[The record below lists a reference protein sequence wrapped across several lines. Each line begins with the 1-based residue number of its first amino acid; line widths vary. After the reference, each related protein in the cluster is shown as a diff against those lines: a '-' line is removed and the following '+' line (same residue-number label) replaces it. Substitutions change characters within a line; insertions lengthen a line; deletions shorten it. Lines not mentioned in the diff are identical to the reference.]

1 MKEYNVSSLITIL
14 MDIIADSQ
22 INTGTI
28 VLEAVA
34 THQNVG
40 VDVNPT
46 MISNLMN
53 RKTDVHG
60 DIKRGAQKRDVADYA
75 RQNLE
80 KKLMPCISPLRID
93 DFCTQVI
100 ETMRTDSK
108 VSNGICDL
116 MQRTYADKDYLEFAT
131 NAVLYALSV
140 TNLPKDAVTSPE
152 DMLLLSQSSYKCP
165 LNGAPLWKKTR
176 KNSEKYIYSFQ
187 IVKIYPEDLP
197 DELKPSFDM
206 IHPPPR
212 SLEADDN
219 RSPLCKTGAEAFVSD
234 PTPETYKR
242 LLDCKQRI
250 LKKQRT
256 DRIAAESAIEDE
268 IVTIIKAIATVG
280 GEGDLEPFT
289 DVLKIKEKILPENY
303 LLEESIHDDVVK
315 YYPFIEEQ
323 FSLLDDYGMATFN
336 IIRSEVSACYEKYKR
351 ERLDQNEI
359 FEELTEW
366 ILKANGLGKKLKIA
380 AGVVVSFFV
389 QNCAVF
395 KPPHEST
402 TQGNN
407 EDEDEEDI

>member
-22 INTGTI
+22 INTGTV

-34 THQNVG
+34 THPNVN
-40 VDVNPT
+40 VDVTPT

-60 DIKRGAQKRDVADYA
+60 DIKRGASQKAVADFA
-75 RQNLE
+75 RIEIN
-80 KKLMPCISPLRID
+80 KKLMPRISPLRID

-100 ETMRTDSK
+100 ETMRMDSK

-116 MQRTYADKDYLEFAT
+116 MQRTYADKEYLEFAC

-165 LNGAPLWKKTR
+165 LKGEPLWKKTR

-187 IVKIYPEDLP
+187 IVKIYPENLS
-197 DELKPSFDM
+197 DELKPVFDM

-219 RSPLCKTGAEAFVSD
+219 RIPLCKACAEAYVND
-234 PTPETYKR
+234 PSPETYKR
-242 LLDCKQRI
+242 LLECKQRI

-256 DRIAAESAIEDE
+256 DKVAAESAIEDE
-268 IVTIIKAIATVG
+268 IVTIIKAIASAD
-280 GEGDLEPFT
+280 GEAGLEPFT
-289 DVLKIKEKILPENY
+289 DVLKIKEKILPKNY
-303 LLEESIHDDVVK
+303 LLEEAIHDDVIK
-315 YYPFIEEQ
+315 FYPFIEEQ
-323 FSLLDDYGMATFN
+323 FSLLDDYGTSTFN
-336 IIRSEVSACYEKYKR
+336 IIRSEVSACYEKYER
-351 ERLDQNEI
+351 EGLEQNEI
-359 FEELTEW
+359 FEELSEW

-395 KPPHEST
+395 KPL
-402 TQGNN
+402 QGT
-407 EDEDEEDI
+407 EMSEDDDEDEEDI

>member
-34 THQNVG
+34 THPNVN
-40 VDVNPT
+40 VDITPT

-60 DIKRGAQKRDVADYA
+60 DIKRGASQKAVADFV
-75 RQNLE
+75 RTELNE
-80 KKLMPCISPLRID
+80 KLMPRISPLRMD
-93 DFCTQVI
+93 DFCAQVI
-100 ETMRTDSK
+100 ETMRMDSII
-108 VSNGICDL
+108 SNGICDF
-116 MQRTYADKDYLEFAT
+116 MQRTYADKEYLEFAT

-165 LNGAPLWKKTR
+165 LNGAPLWKKLR
-176 KNSEKYIYSFQ
+176 KKSEKYVYSFQ
-187 IVKIYPEDLP
+187 IVKIYPEGLQE
-197 DELKPSFDM
+197 ELKPSFDK

-219 RSPLCKTGAEAFVSD
+219 RIPLSKTCAEAYVSD
-234 PTPETYKR
+234 PTPETYR
-242 LLDCKQRI
+242 QLFECKQRI
-250 LKKQRT
+250 LRKQRT

-268 IVTIIKAIATVG
+268 IVTIIKAIASAD
-280 GEGDLEPFT
+280 GEADLEPFT
-289 DVLKIKEKILPENY
+289 DVLKIKEKILPKNY
-303 LLEESIHDDVVK
+303 LLEEAIHDDVVRF
-315 YYPFIEEQ
+315 YPFIEEQ
-323 FSLLDDYGMATFN
+323 FSLLDDYGTATFN
-336 IIRSEVSACYEKYKR
+336 IIRSEVSACYEKYER
-351 ERLDQNEI
+351 EGLDQNEI
-359 FEELTEW
+359 FEELAEW
-366 ILKANGLGKKLKIA
+366 ILKANGLGNKLKIA

-395 KPPHEST
+395 KPLQEAEVR
-402 TQGNN
+402 GDD
-407 EDEDEEDI
+407 EDDEEDI

>member
-34 THQNVG
+34 THPNVN
-40 VDVNPT
+40 VDVTPT

-60 DIKRGAQKRDVADYA
+60 DIKRGASQKAVADYA
-75 RQNLE
+75 QTELN
-80 KKLMPCISPLRID
+80 KKLMPRISPLRMD

-100 ETMRTDSK
+100 ETMRMDSK

-116 MQRTYADKDYLEFAT
+116 MQRTYADKEYLEFAT

-165 LNGAPLWKKTR
+165 LKGEPLWKKAR

-187 IVKIYPEDLP
+187 IVKIYPENLP
-197 DELKPSFDM
+197 DELKPMFDM

-219 RSPLCKTGAEAFVSD
+219 RIPLCKACAEAYAND
-234 PTPETYKR
+234 PSAETYKR
-242 LLDCKQRI
+242 LLECKQRI

-256 DRIAAESAIEDE
+256 DKIAAESAIEDE
-268 IVTIIKAIATVG
+268 IVTIIKAIASAD
-280 GEGDLEPFT
+280 GEAGLEPFT
-289 DVLKIKEKILPENY
+289 DVLKIKEKILPKNY
-303 LLEESIHDDVVK
+303 LLEEAIHDDVIK
-315 YYPFIEEQ
+315 FYPFIEEQ
-323 FSLLDDYGMATFN
+323 FSLLDDYGTSTFN
-336 IIRSEVSACYEKYKR
+336 IIRSEVSACYEKYER
-351 ERLDQNEI
+351 EGLEQNEI
-359 FEELTEW
+359 FEELSEW

-395 KPPHEST
+395 KPL
-402 TQGNN
+402 QGT
-407 EDEDEEDI
+407 EMRGDDDEDEEDI

>member
-34 THQNVG
+34 THPNVN
-40 VDVNPT
+40 VDVTPT

-60 DIKRGAQKRDVADYA
+60 DIKRGASEKAVVDYA
-75 RQNLE
+75 RGELN
-80 KKLMPCISPLRID
+80 KKLIPRISPLRMD
-93 DFCTQVI
+93 DFCAQVI

-116 MQRTYADKDYLEFAT
+116 MQRTYADREFLEFAT

-140 TNLPKDAVTSPE
+140 TNLPKDAVTSPG

-165 LNGAPLWKKTR
+165 LDGKPLWKKLR
-176 KNSEKYIYSFQ
+176 KNSDKYIYSFQ
-187 IVKIYPEDLP
+187 IVKIYPVDLP
-197 DELKPSFDM
+197 EELKPCFDT

-212 SLEADDN
+212 SLEADEN
-219 RSPLCKTGAEAFVSD
+219 RIPLCKACAEAYVND
-234 PTPETYKR
+234 PTPETYNQLLGCKR
-242 LLDCKQRI
+242 RI
-250 LKKQRT
+250 LKKQRI
-256 DRIAAESAIEDE
+256 DRISAESAIEDE
-268 IVTIIKAIATVG
+268 IVTIIKAIASADG
-280 GEGDLEPFT
+280 KADLEPFT
-289 DVLKIKEKILPENY
+289 DVLKIKEKILPNNY
-303 LLEESIHDDVVK
+303 LLEEAIHDDVVRF
-315 YYPFIEEQ
+315 YPFIEVQ
-323 FSLLDDYGMATFN
+323 FSLLDDYGTATFN
-336 IIRSEVSACYEKYKR
+336 IIRSEVSACYEKYER
-351 ERLDQNEI
+351 EGLEQNEI
-359 FEELTEW
+359 FEELAEW

-395 KPPHEST
+395 KPFKEAEK
-402 TQGNN
+402 QEDDDGN
-407 EDEDEEDI
+407 EEDI